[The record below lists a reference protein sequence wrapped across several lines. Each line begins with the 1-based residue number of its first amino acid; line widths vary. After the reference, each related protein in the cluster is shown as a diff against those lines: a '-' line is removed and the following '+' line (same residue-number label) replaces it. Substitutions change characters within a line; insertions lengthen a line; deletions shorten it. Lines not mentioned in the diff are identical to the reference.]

1 MYSINESYKDYV
13 RKVLNEG
20 HYTFKDG
27 KQIIES
33 LGNMIRVDNPLGY
46 DHKAKYQL
54 IKSGEVLQDIENG
67 VYDMKNNPIKGNSV
81 AIYMQDFVLNNKS
94 GFVYTYPD
102 RIKTHF
108 GIDQFQVMV
117 DRLMEDLGSN
127 RSVAITLDPKTDSS
141 QNDIPCLQIIQAI
154 VRDRKLVLHV
164 YFRSNDVF
172 GAYYSNMY
180 FLTYIGLLLVEEL
193 NRKDPVNAN
202 IVFDGLMYY
211 CSSGHVYESDLKQA
225 ERLVKG

>member
-13 RKVLNEG
+13 KKVVTEG

-33 LGNMIRVDNPLGY
+33 LGNMIRIDNPLGY

-54 IKSGEVLQDIENG
+54 ITSSEVLKDIENG
-67 VYDMKNNPIKGNSV
+67 DYELKGCPISGESLYIYCNSFNTHDKG
-81 AIYMQDFVLNNKS
+81 
-94 GFVYTYPD
+94 GFKYTYQN
-102 RIKTHF
+102 RIKSHF
-108 GIDQFQVMV
+108 GVNQFDVMIK
-117 DRLMEDLGSN
+117 RLMDDLGSN
-127 RSVAITLDPKTDSS
+127 RSIAITLDPNQDCFE
-141 QNDIPCLQIIQAI
+141 NDIPCLQSIQAI
-154 VRDRKLVLHV
+154 VRDRKLVLHC

-193 NRKDPVNAN
+193 NREDPVNAN
-202 IVFDGLMYY
+202 IVFDGLLYY
-211 CSSGHVYESDLKQA
+211 CSSGHIYESDVKQA
-225 ERLVKG
+225 KRMVGL